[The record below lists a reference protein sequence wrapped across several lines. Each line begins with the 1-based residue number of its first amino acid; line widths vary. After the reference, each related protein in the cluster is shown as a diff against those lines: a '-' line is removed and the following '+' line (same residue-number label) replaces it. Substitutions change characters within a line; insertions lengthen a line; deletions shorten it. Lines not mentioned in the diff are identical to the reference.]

1 MPTSTESVAATPIRL
16 AASPPGAAR
25 PSSAAVR
32 MAMVVVV
39 LTPAG
44 FPIVE
49 TPHAVVMR
57 DMLVDLAPYIFR
69 GRVAGFLTR
78 LSSTGLANVTSG
90 GGQVPSFVVEP
101 RES

>member
-39 LTPAG
+39 LT
-44 FPIVE
+44 
-49 TPHAVVMR
+49 
-57 DMLVDLAPYIFR
+57 LS
-69 GRVAGFLTR
+69 GRE
-78 LSSTGLANVTSG
+78 
-90 GGQVPSFVVEP
+90 VPSSAYTTIGTMAV
-101 RES
+101 